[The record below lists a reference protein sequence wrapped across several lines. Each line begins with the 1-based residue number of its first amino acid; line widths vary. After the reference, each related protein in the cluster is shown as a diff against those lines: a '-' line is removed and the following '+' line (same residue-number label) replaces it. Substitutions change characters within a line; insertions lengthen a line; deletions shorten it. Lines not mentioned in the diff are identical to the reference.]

1 MPAGL
6 LELALQVALAIHAVR
21 TGRTQPWLWIILLVP
36 GIGCAL
42 YIVLELGPALLA
54 GRAGRRLQTG
64 VIDAVAPGRN
74 YRSLARQVQIAP
86 TVHNQLRLGEECLRL
101 GRAEEAVALYED
113 CAVGLHAT
121 DPAVRL
127 GLARARYAAG
137 NPAGAVQVLEAL
149 ATDSPDHRTAEGH
162 LLYAESL
169 EAAGRPDDALREY
182 ATLVDYYPG
191 EAARCRYAH
200 LLAETGS
207 PDLAKQH
214 YREVVRR
221 VDLQRGGYL
230 RAQREWYDMA
240 RRALA
245 QPDPGPA

>member
-1 MPAGL
+1 MPVGL
-6 LELALQVALAIHAVR
+6 LELALQIALAIHAVR
-21 TGRTQPWLWIILLVP
+21 TGRTQPWLWIILLIP

-42 YIVLELGPALLA
+42 YVVLELGPELLR
-54 GRAGRRLQTG
+54 GRAGQRLHSG
-64 VIDAVAPGRN
+64 VLQAVNPGRDYRSLVRAVAVAPTVQNQIR
-74 YRSLARQVQIAP
+74 LA
-86 TVHNQLRLGEECLRL
+86 EECLRL
-101 GRAEEAVALYED
+101 GRAEEAVGLYED

-137 NPAGAVQVLEAL
+137 NPAGAVQALEAL
-149 ATDSPDHRTAEGH
+149 AADSPDHRTADGH
-162 LLYAESL
+162 LLYAEAL
-169 EAAGRPDDALREY
+169 EAAGRVDDALREY
-182 ATLVDYYPG
+182 AALVDYYPG

-200 LLAETGS
+200 LLAQTGAA
-207 PDLAKQH
+207 DLAGQH

-221 VDLQRGGYL
+221 VDLQRGSYQ

-245 QPDPGPA
+245 QPGPA